1 MSFWEI
7 KNDGVDMKIQILL
20 ADSAETDGSSGK
32 VHALGLGWN
41 ITTSPTPPAALIL
54 LLNVA
59 WDECN
64 QKFSLDVN
72 LRDEDG
78 KQVLITTPAGPA
90 PILIHADGEAGRPPD
105 VKQGSDIRMPLSF
118 NIGQGLP
125 LVEGKRYEWK
135 VVAKWVDSGDV
146 ADEASESFFVR
157 GQ

>member
-1 MSFWEI
+1 
-7 KNDGVDMKIQILL
+7 MKIQILL
-20 ADSAETDGSSGK
+20 ADSAETDGNSGK

-41 ITTSPTPPAALIL
+41 NTVSPTPPAAIVL

-64 QKFSLDVN
+64 RGFSLDVN

-78 KQVLITTPAGPA
+78 KQIQIATPAGPA
-90 PILIHADGEAGRPPD
+90 PILIHAEGEAGRPPGI
-105 VKQGSDIRMPLSF
+105 KQGSDIRMPLSF

-135 VVAKWVDSGDV
+135 VVAKWKDSGDV
-146 ADEASESFFVR
+146 AGEASESFFVKE
-157 GQ
+157 Q